1 MTLFVE
7 VVVNI
12 PQVTGVFHYHLPPEL
27 EGKISA
33 GHLVTVPFGRQTVQG
48 VVLQTVAETT
58 IPETRPVISL
68 LDSQPVLTEA
78 QIRLGQTIAAQSLT
92 PLATCL
98 SLMLP
103 PGLSQMADTLYRLTE
118 GGKQLPKD
126 GRQGPE
132 DGEYEVEATG
142 LPFSVS
148 RDELTDAQWRVLA
161 LLAERG
167 PLRGRQID
175 HHLPRKR
182 WRATAGALA
191 RRGLITSQAVLTE
204 PTVSVK
210 TERVVRLLASPEEA
224 AAQMDTL
231 GRDGS
236 PALARRQKMLSA
248 LLEHR
253 DSIPAAALYK
263 FGGGGNSADLKQL
276 ATRGLIAIEEEQVWR
291 DPLQD
296 IDFVAEYPPQ
306 LTQAQADVWGQV
318 QLALRQTAAGESA
331 APFLLY
337 GVTGS
342 GKTEIYLRA
351 VEETLQQGRQA
362 IILVPEIAL
371 TPQTVRRFVAR
382 FPDRVGLVHSGL
394 SAGERYD
401 TWRRAR
407 RGEIDVV
414 VGARSALFTPFAG
427 VGLIVVDECHD
438 GSYYQ
443 GEPAPS
449 YHAREAAATYA
460 LQVGAVCLMG
470 SATPDVTS
478 TYRAARG
485 EWTPLSLPDRILAHK
500 QAIQSWHLSHSRY
513 QPLEHDAETIELP
526 PVEVVDMRAE
536 LRTGNRSIFSQ
547 SLQAALAH
555 VLEHDQ
561 QAILFLNR
569 RGTATYV
576 FCRECG
582 YALKCPQ
589 CDTPL
594 TYHVE
599 TLKRSNVLLCHRCN
613 YHRQMPSK
621 CPECGS
627 TKIRQYG
634 TGTEKVESEVQSLF
648 PAARILRWDWSTT
661 RKKGAHDAILSQFVA
676 HEADVLVGTQM
687 LAKGLD
693 LPLVTLVGAVL
704 ADVGLN
710 LPDYSASER
719 VFQVLTQVAGRAGR
733 SPLGGQMILQTF
745 QPEHYVIQAAAQHSY
760 REFYRQEL
768 AYRRELGYPPFARL
782 ARLEFRGQDAVQV
795 EETARSAARQLIARD
810 DQLHEMIGP
819 VPCFFSR
826 VSGIYRWQIVLRGPN
841 PTAGMDEYL
850 LKSCRVEVDPISLL

>member
-1 MTLFVE
+1 MTIFVE

-12 PQVTGVFHYHLPPEL
+12 SQVSGVFHYHLPPEL
-27 EGKISA
+27 EGKIST

-48 VVLQTVAETT
+48 VVLQTVTEAST
-58 IPETRPVISL
+58 PETRPVMSL
-68 LDSQPVLTEA
+68 LDPQPVLSAA
-78 QIRLGQTIAAQSLT
+78 QIRLAQHIATQSLT
-92 PLATCL
+92 PLAACL
-98 SLMLP
+98 NLMLP
-103 PGLSQMADTLYRLTE
+103 PGLSQMADTLYELTE
-118 GGKQLPKD
+118 GGKQ
-126 GRQGPE
+126 
-132 DGEYEVEATG
+132 ATTDVSG
-142 LPFSVS
+142 LPSLIS
-148 RDELTDAQWRVLA
+148 GQELTKPQWKLLA

-191 RRGLITSQAVLTE
+191 RRGMLTSQAILTE

-210 TERVVRLLASPEEA
+210 KERVARLLASPEAA
-224 AAQMDTL
+224 AAQMDSL
-231 GRDGS
+231 GRKDS
-236 PALARRQKMLSA
+236 PALARRQKILQA
-248 LLEHR
+248 LLAQQ
-253 DSIPAAALYK
+253 DKLPAKKLYELS
-263 FGGGGNSADLKQL
+263 GGNSADLNQL
-276 ATRGLIAIEEEQVWR
+276 AARGLIAIEEEQVWR
-291 DPLQD
+291 DPLEG
-296 IDFVAEYPPQ
+296 IEFVAETPPE
-306 LTQAQADVWGQV
+306 LTRAQADVWAQV
-318 QLALRQTAAGESA
+318 EAALRQTAAGESA
-331 APFLLY
+331 APCLLY

-351 VEETLQQGRQA
+351 VAETLQQGRQA

-407 RGEIDVV
+407 SGEIDVV
-414 VGARSALFTPFAG
+414 VGPRSALFTPFAN

-449 YHAREAAATYA
+449 YHAREAAAAYA

-470 SATPDVTS
+470 SATPDVVS

-500 QAIQSWHLSHSRY
+500 QAIAAWQVSHSRY
-513 QPLEHDAETIELP
+513 QPLEHDAETIDLP
-526 PVEVVDMRAE
+526 PVNVVDMRAE
-536 LRTGNRSIFSQ
+536 LKAGNRSIFSQ

-555 VLEHDQ
+555 VLEHGQ

-582 YALKCPQ
+582 YSLQCPR
-589 CDTPL
+589 CDIPL
-594 TYHVE
+594 TYHVHADE
-599 TLKRSNVLLCHRCN
+599 RSNALLCHRCN
-613 YHRQMPSK
+613 YRRQMPTK
-621 CPECGS
+621 CPQCGG

-634 TGTEKVESEVQSLF
+634 TGTEKVESEVQALF
-648 PAARILRWDWSTT
+648 PGARTLRWDWSTT
-661 RKKGAHDAILSQFVA
+661 RKKGSHDAILSQFAA
-676 HEADVLVGTQM
+676 HEADVLIGTQM

-710 LPDYSASER
+710 LPDYRATER

-745 QPEHYVIQAAAQHSY
+745 QPEHYVIQTASQHSY
-760 REFYRQEL
+760 REFYRQEI

-782 ARLEFRGQDAVQV
+782 ARLEFRGQDAAQV
-795 EETARSAARQLIARD
+795 EESAQSAARQLAALD
-810 DQLHEMIGP
+810 DQRNEIIGP

-826 VSGIYRWQIVLRGPN
+826 VSGIYRWQILLRGPN
-841 PTAGMDEYL
+841 PTAGLDEYL